1 MNGETVMLSDNEVTC
16 HIIGPGRLLGL
27 EGSNN
32 TDMTDYTD
40 NAHRVYHGRMIAYIQ
55 ATGGSEEKIQIQFT
69 SPWLESADVVITL
82 QK

>member
-1 MNGETVMLSDNEVTC
+1 
-16 HIIGPGRLLGL
+16 
-27 EGSNN
+27 
-32 TDMTDYTD
+32 MTDYTD

-69 SPWLESADVVITL
+69 SPWLESADVVITQ